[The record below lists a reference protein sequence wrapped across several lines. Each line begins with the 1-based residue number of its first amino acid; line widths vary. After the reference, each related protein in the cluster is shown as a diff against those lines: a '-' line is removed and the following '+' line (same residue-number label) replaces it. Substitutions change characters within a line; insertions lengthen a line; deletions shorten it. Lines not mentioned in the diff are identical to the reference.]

1 MVYCSCQKSYD
12 GSYYRFWKYD
22 GKEETNFTHPL
33 YSKINLLSNYAP
45 VKKLRIKVVEQSRIH
60 LDSRTWSEM
69 RPVKNAEVSF
79 GLYNYAEYYPLAKI
93 KTDGNGYASLTTGYG
108 DLVIWAAKGDKYAQK
123 QAFAADTLVT
133 VEIKKINKKEN
144 SSSML
149 LTPPKELP
157 IDIIDS
163 ELEKENNKR
172 LAYEDSLRNAY
183 VKTFPDSAFIQ
194 KTIKNFNQGL
204 RSNEHD
210 PRHSAG
216 HPEVVE
222 YDGYIWDI
230 LKKSCGNYKEIQRVI
245 YLGGTAGVDVLRMV
259 YEKDLRDVPADVF
272 LDHLRAA
279 NADESKEKISEYI
292 LNPRIQLEKITSWRS
307 YLQNYFAGQ
316 KTLFSSNPRNIAAW
330 INKNIK
336 LNDSDNY
343 YGVPISPEGVLK
355 IKEGDMKSLEILFVA
370 TCRSFGIEARYEWAT
385 GKAQYRNNPGAS
397 WQYADITGIASLNK
411 MAGRN
416 RKSSEKGDITHAS
429 EQNNCTLVVE
439 NDKNNSIKPEYY
451 SQFTIQKLVDGAF
464 KTLDYEYDP
473 HFQNF
478 PDTLMLSAGYYRIV
492 AGSRNSNGAVQVSEK
507 YFTLNPAVLKKGAKK
522 SAKNSI
528 RTASKTSVTTVI
540 VTMPKVKEEVKSLGV
555 VDMQTIGIKDSI
567 SNNKPVAV
575 AVIDGKEPSRHLIVD
590 YAKSKEEFARAGI
603 KMIFINADNEST
615 QAEKTI
621 KGKSVGS
628 TLIGAANA
636 KFLGNYPILVLLK
649 PDGTIVYLSQGYK
662 ISSQEEILKVAAQL
676 ASE

>member
-1 MVYCSCQKSYD
+1 
-12 GSYYRFWKYD
+12 
-22 GKEETNFTHPL
+22 
-33 YSKINLLSNYAP
+33 
-45 VKKLRIKVVEQSRIH
+45 
-60 LDSRTWSEM
+60 
-69 RPVKNAEVSF
+69 
-79 GLYNYAEYYPLAKI
+79 
-93 KTDGNGYASLTTGYG
+93 
-108 DLVIWAAKGDKYAQK
+108 
-123 QAFAADTLVT
+123 
-133 VEIKKINKKEN
+133 
-144 SSSML
+144 
-149 LTPPKELP
+149 
-157 IDIIDS
+157 
-163 ELEKENNKR
+163 
-172 LAYEDSLRNAY
+172 
-183 VKTFPDSAFIQ
+183 
-194 KTIKNFNQGL
+194 
-204 RSNEHD
+204 
-210 PRHSAG
+210 
-216 HPEVVE
+216 
-222 YDGYIWDI
+222 
-230 LKKSCGNYKEIQRVI
+230 
-245 YLGGTAGVDVLRMV
+245 
-259 YEKDLRDVPADVF
+259 
-272 LDHLRAA
+272 
-279 NADESKEKISEYI
+279 
-292 LNPRIQLEKITSWRS
+292 
-307 YLQNYFAGQ
+307 
-316 KTLFSSNPRNIAAW
+316 
-330 INKNIK
+330 
-336 LNDSDNY
+336 
-343 YGVPISPEGVLK
+343 
-355 IKEGDMKSLEILFVA
+355 MKSLEILFVA